1 MERQSSAGLLPMML
15 SSLATVA
22 DGRFAAAPAAPGPAA
37 RRAQGWPRAYCGATS
52 DHVPGTSWVVSIT
65 PL

>member
-1 MERQSSAGLLPMML
+1 MML

-22 DGRFAAAPAAPGPAA
+22 DGRFAAAPAAPRPAA